1 MHGPYIDRST
11 FEGLPVP
18 AVPSALPPLQSPA
31 GQTLV
36 MRIIEWFD
44 MMGFVK
50 DGRTNTRILSPGG
63 GSCHE
68 RGRLRGELSAA
79 VVGKEVKK
87 EEEGG

>member
-1 MHGPYIDRST
+1 
-11 FEGLPVP
+11 
-18 AVPSALPPLQSPA
+18 
-31 GQTLV
+31 